1 MHFFDNHKKL
11 FLTATLFFVLLTI
24 FVAILPAF
32 HNQLINAPLPQA
44 KPLSAEAQKGK
55 ALYVAHGCVA
65 CHTQQVRNVEMDKV
79 FGQRP
84 SLAADYAD
92 IHRMDFWRNTA
103 TLMGTERTGPDLS
116 DIGTRQPSQDWNL
129 VHLYNPRIVVKE
141 SVMPAYPFLFILKD
155 KAEEGDVT
163 IKLPEAFVAPA
174 GKQVV
179 ATEEAMQLIA
189 YLQSLKQTP
198 LTEVTPAPDFLY
210 KKKLAAANA
219 EGGAAAGEEELDGEA
234 LYVAHCQAC
243 HQADGNGLPGA
254 FPPLRGSKVVMDDDL
269 NLYIDI
275 IMNGYDSRPEY
286 GVMTAVGANAGFTE
300 KEVAAIINY
309 ERSQWG
315 NQGKM
320 VKAADIKDIVDF
332 VKGQAK

>member
-141 SVMPAYPFLFILKD
+141 SVMPAYPFLFTLKD

-163 IKLPEAFVAPA
+163 IKLPEAF
-174 GKQVV
+174 
-179 ATEEAMQLIA
+179 
-189 YLQSLKQTP
+189 
-198 LTEVTPAPDFLY
+198 
-210 KKKLAAANA
+210 
-219 EGGAAAGEEELDGEA
+219 
-234 LYVAHCQAC
+234 AH
-243 HQADGNGLPGA
+243 LPE
-254 FPPLRGSKVVMDDDL
+254 SK
-269 NLYIDI
+269 
-275 IMNGYDSRPEY
+275 
-286 GVMTAVGANAGFTE
+286 
-300 KEVAAIINY
+300 
-309 ERSQWG
+309 W
-315 NQGKM
+315 
-320 VKAADIKDIVDF
+320 
-332 VKGQAK
+332 